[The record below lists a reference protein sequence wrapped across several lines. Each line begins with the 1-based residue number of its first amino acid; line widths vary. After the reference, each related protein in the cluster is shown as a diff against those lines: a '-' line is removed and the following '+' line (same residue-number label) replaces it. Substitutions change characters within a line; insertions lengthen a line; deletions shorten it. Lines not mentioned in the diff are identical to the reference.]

1 MNAINGLS
9 EDQRQQAL
17 LLLARLQALES
28 EFQALLQQAKPQSE
42 VVSLPTRGI
51 NETQAADLRA
61 RLNTFAEDW
70 DRPEAAIYDQAPAR

>member
-9 EDQRQQAL
+9 EDQRQKAL
-17 LLLARLQALES
+17 LLQAQLLALES
-28 EFQALLQQAKPQSE
+28 EFQALLQQAKPRPSG
-42 VVSLPTRGI
+42 VDLPARGI
-51 NETQAADLRA
+51 NETQAAGRRA

>member
-17 LLLARLQALES
+17 LLQARLQALES
-28 EFQALLQQAKPQSE
+28 EFQALLQQAKPRPAG
-42 VVSLPTRGI
+42 VDLPARRI